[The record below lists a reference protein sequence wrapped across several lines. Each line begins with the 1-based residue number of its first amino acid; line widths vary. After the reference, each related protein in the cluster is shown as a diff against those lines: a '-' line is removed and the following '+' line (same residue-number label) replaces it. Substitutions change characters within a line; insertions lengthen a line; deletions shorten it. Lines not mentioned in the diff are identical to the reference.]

1 MQIKNSKPKDI
12 PKIFEL
18 YRIATAYMKSK
29 NQVAWP
35 EFAPELI
42 DTEIK
47 EKRQW
52 KILIDGQIACIWVTA
67 LDDELIWGAENNTP
81 AVYIHRIA
89 THPDFR
95 GQNLVKKIVDWADNY
110 GHENNLKYIR
120 MDTVGLNEGLIKH
133 YQKFGFDFLGAEKL
147 KDTTGLPD
155 HYKEGKVC
163 LFQRAV
169 QK

>member
-1 MQIKNSKPKDI
+1 MLIKNSTQNDV

-35 EFAPELI
+35 EFSPELI

-52 KILIDGQIACIWVTA
+52 KILIEDQIACIWATT
-67 LDDELIWGAENNTP
+67 LSDEEIWGEANKTP

-89 THPDFR
+89 TNPNFR
-95 GQNLVKKIVDWADNY
+95 GRNLVKKIVDWADDY
-110 GHENNLKYIR
+110 ARKNNLKYIR
-120 MDTVGLNEGLIKH
+120 MDTVGLNEGLINH

-147 KDTTGLPD
+147 KNTNGLPD
-155 HYKEGKVC
+155 HYNEGKVC
-163 LFQRAV
+163 LFQREV
-169 QK
+169 KG